1 VNITGFGYLV
11 FLVVVLGAHHLLQ
24 GRHAAQKWLL
34 IAASYYFYA
43 TVDWRFCGLLLGLTL
58 INYAAGSAVAHAGS
72 AAIRRRAITAAVLL
86 SLGLLAYFKYLNF
99 FGAMVNSVT
108 AWLGTASLVP
118 FVNILLPVGISFMT
132 FQAITYPIDISTK
145 RLDQPC
151 GLVDF
156 ALFMAFFPRLLSGP
170 IVTAAYFLP
179 QLRTKSPRVSHEQ
192 RFEGMVLIV
201 RGLVKKVLLA
211 DTLGATL
218 VEPAFASPGAFSSP
232 FLWLALFGYSFQV
245 YLDLSG
251 YTDMARGA
259 AHMLGYRLPVNF
271 NRPYMATSIAN
282 FWQRWHITMSSFFRI
297 YLYEPLTG
305 AGYASVY
312 YASVYFHLLLVFVAI
327 GLWHGAGWNFVVY
340 GLIHGSMVAC
350 SHLAGEWR
358 ARSGHSVPVVR
369 GGQLA
374 LRIAGVFFI
383 VVLTRIL
390 FRSANLTTA
399 AQFVSALFR
408 SRQGSFPLSATGMAA
423 LVVAAVLHFTPVQWR
438 DRIVTYTETRPAW
451 MLGLVLVLTL
461 YMVMAMTRGNG
472 GFIYF
477 QF

>member
-1 VNITGFGYLV
+1 MNITGFGYLV
-11 FLVVVLGAHHLLQ
+11 FLAAVLGAHHLLR

-34 IAASYYFYA
+34 TAASYYFYA

-58 INYAAGSAVAHAGS
+58 INYAAGSVVARAGNAVVA
-72 AAIRRRAITAAVLL
+72 RRAIAAAVLF
-86 SLGLLAYFKYLNF
+86 SIGLLCYFKYLNF

-108 AWLGTASLVP
+108 AWLGAGSLVP

-132 FQAITYPIDISTK
+132 FQAITYPIDLSGK
-145 RLDQPC
+145 RLDKPC
-151 GLVDF
+151 SLGDF
-156 ALFMAFFPRLLSGP
+156 ALFIAFFPRLLSGP

-179 QLRTKSPRVSHEQ
+179 QLNTQAQRVSHVQ
-192 RFEGMVLIV
+192 RFEGLVLIL
-201 RGLVKKVLLA
+201 RGLVKKVLIA

-218 VEPAFASPGAFSSP
+218 VEPAFANPAAFAAP

-282 FWQRWHITMSSFFRI
+282 FWQRWHITMSGFFRQ
-297 YLYEPLTG
+297 YLYDPLTR
-305 AGYASVY
+305 AGYAPVY
-312 YASVYFHLLLVFVAI
+312 LNLLIVFVAI

-340 GLIHGSMVAC
+340 GLIHGSMVAWG
-350 SHLAGEWR
+350 HFAGEWR
-358 ARSGHSVPVVR
+358 ARGGHGVPVYR

-374 LRIAGVFFI
+374 LRIAAVFFI

-390 FRSANLTTA
+390 FRSADLTA
-399 AQFVSALFR
+399 AAGFIGALFG
-408 SRQGSFPLSATGMAA
+408 SLQGSFPISATALAA
-423 LVVAAVLHFTPVQWR
+423 LAAAAALHFTPVRWR
-438 DRIVTYTETRPAW
+438 DRLMAYTENRPAW
-451 MLGLVLVLTL
+451 MHGVLFVITMYL
-461 YMVMAMTRGNG
+461 VMAMTRGSG

>member
-11 FLVVVLGAHHLLQ
+11 FLAVVLGAHHLLQ

-58 INYAAGSAVAHAGS
+58 INYAAGSTVASAKSAVAK
-72 AAIRRRAITAAVLL
+72 RRAITAAVLL
-86 SLGLLAYFKYLNF
+86 SIGLLCYFKYLNF

-108 AWLGTASLVP
+108 GWLGAGSLVP
-118 FVNILLPVGISFMT
+118 FVSILLPVGISFMT
-132 FQAITYPIDISTK
+132 FQAITYPIDLATRK
-145 RLDQPC
+145 LDQPC
-151 GLVDF
+151 SLGDF
-156 ALFMAFFPRLLSGP
+156 ALFIAFFPRLLSGP

-179 QLRTKSPRVSHEQ
+179 QLRMETPRVSHEQ
-192 RFEGMVLIV
+192 RFEGLALIV
-201 RGLVKKVLLA
+201 RGLVKKVLIA

-218 VEPAFASPGAFSSP
+218 VEPAFAHPGAFASP

-282 FWQRWHITMSSFFRI
+282 FWQRWHITMSSFFRN
-297 YLYEPLTG
+297 YLYDPLTRS
-305 AGYASVY
+305 GYASVY
-312 YASVYFHLLLVFVAI
+312 LNLLIVFVAI

-340 GLIHGSMVAC
+340 GLIHGSMVAWG
-350 SHLAGEWR
+350 HFARERR
-358 ARSGHSVPVVR
+358 ARSGHSAPVYRGVPP
-369 GGQLA
+369 A
-374 LRIAGVFFI
+374 LRIAAVFFV

-390 FRSANLTTA
+390 FRSTDLPA
-399 AQFVSALFR
+399 AAEFVGAMFGSL
-408 SRQGSFPLSATGMAA
+408 QGSFPVSAAGLAA
-423 LVVAAVLHFTPVQWR
+423 LAAAAALHFTPIQWR
-438 DRIVTYTETRPAW
+438 DRIMAYTETRPAW
-451 MLGLVLVLTL
+451 MLGVVLVVTL
-461 YMVMAMTRGNG
+461 YMVTAMTRGSG

>member
-1 VNITGFGYLV
+1 MNITSFGYLV
-11 FLVVVLGAHHLLQ
+11 FLVVVLGAHHFLQ

-58 INYAAGSAVAHAGS
+58 INYAAGRTVARAGS
-72 AAIRRRAITAAVLL
+72 AAVQRRAVAVAVLL
-86 SLGLLAYFKYLNF
+86 SVGLLCYFKYLNF
-99 FGAMVNSVT
+99 FGAMANSVT
-108 AWLGTASLVP
+108 EWLGAGSLVP

-132 FQAITYPIDISTK
+132 FQAITYPIDLSTK
-145 RLDQPC
+145 QLDRPC
-151 GLVDF
+151 NLGDF
-156 ALFMAFFPRLLSGP
+156 ALFIAFFPRLLSGP
-170 IVTAAYFLP
+170 IVSAAYFLP
-179 QLRTKSPRVSHEQ
+179 QLRTEAPRVSHEQ
-192 RFEGMVLIV
+192 RFEGLVLIV
-201 RGLVKKVLLA
+201 RGLVKKVLIA

-218 VEPAFASPGAFSSP
+218 VEPAFSNPGTFASP

-282 FWQRWHITMSSFFRI
+282 FWQRWHITMSSFFRN
-297 YLYEPLTG
+297 YLYGPLTR

-312 YASVYFHLLLVFVAI
+312 LNLLIVFVAI

-340 GLIHGSMVAC
+340 GLIHGAMVA
-350 SHLAGEWR
+350 AGHFAGAWR
-358 ARSGHSVPVVR
+358 ASRGQSVPVHR
-369 GGQLA
+369 GGRLA
-374 LRIAGVFFI
+374 LRIAAVFFV

-390 FRSANLTTA
+390 FRSADLTA
-399 AQFVSALFR
+399 ATGFVGALFR
-408 SRQGSFPLSATGMAA
+408 SIQGSFPVSATGMVALAA
-423 LVVAAVLHFTPVQWR
+423 AAALHFTPVQWR
-438 DRIVTYTETRPAW
+438 DRIMAYTETRPAW
-451 MLGLVLVLTL
+451 MLGVVLVIAL
-461 YMVMAMTRGNG
+461 YMVMAMTRGSG

>member
-1 VNITGFGYLV
+1 MNITGFGYLV
-11 FLVVVLGAHHLLQ
+11 FLIVVLGAHHLLQ
-24 GRHAAQKWLL
+24 GRHTAQKWLL

-58 INYAAGSAVAHAGS
+58 INYAAGSLVARAGS
-72 AAIRRRAITAAVLL
+72 SVIARRAIAAAVLF
-86 SLGLLAYFKYLNF
+86 SIGLLCYFKYLNF

-108 AWLGTASLVP
+108 AWLGAGSLVP

-132 FQAITYPIDISTK
+132 FQAITYPIDLYAK
-145 RLDQPC
+145 QLDQPC
-151 GLVDF
+151 SLVNF
-156 ALFMAFFPRLLSGP
+156 ALFIAFFPRLLSGP

-179 QLRTKSPRVSHEQ
+179 QLRTQAPRVSHEQ
-192 RFEGMVLIV
+192 RFEGLVLIL
-201 RGLVKKVLLA
+201 RGLVKKVLIA

-218 VEPAFASPGAFSSP
+218 VEPAFAHPDAFASP

-259 AHMLGYRLPVNF
+259 AYMLGYRLPVNF

-282 FWQRWHITMSSFFRI
+282 FWQRWHITMSSFFRN
-297 YLYEPLTG
+297 YLYAPLTR
-305 AGYASVY
+305 AGYASIY
-312 YASVYFHLLLVFVAI
+312 LNLLIVFVAI

-340 GLIHGSMVAC
+340 GLIHGSLVAWG
-350 SHLAGEWR
+350 HFAGERR
-358 ARSGHSVPVVR
+358 ARSGLSVPVYR
-369 GGQLA
+369 GGRLA
-374 LRIAGVFFI
+374 LRIAAVFVV

-390 FRSANLTTA
+390 FRSTDLTAA
-399 AQFVSALFR
+399 AQFAGALFR
-408 SRQGSFPLSATGMAA
+408 SVQGSFPVSATGLAA
-423 LVVAAVLHFTPVQWR
+423 LAAAAALHFTPVQWR
-438 DRIVTYTETRPAW
+438 DRMMAYTQARPAW
-451 MLGLVLVLTL
+451 MLGIVFVMTM
-461 YMVMAMTRGNG
+461 YMVMAMTRGSG